1 MNSCVYRVTFLKS
14 TDELN
19 DDYERLS
26 DHEKEKVA
34 NLDAESFFDYEEL
47 DKYVCFII
55 CTPIEIQK
63 YTRILTDNLIAHQC
77 DNLSKSLL
85 KSKFIPEIELKDK
98 INNLNSIKYNF
109 FEKDLETWILENL
122 DIDTVLDRI
131 SEVGMDKLTSIE
143 KTFLKDYHQ

>member
-63 YTRILTDNLIAHQC
+63 YTKILTDNLIAHQC